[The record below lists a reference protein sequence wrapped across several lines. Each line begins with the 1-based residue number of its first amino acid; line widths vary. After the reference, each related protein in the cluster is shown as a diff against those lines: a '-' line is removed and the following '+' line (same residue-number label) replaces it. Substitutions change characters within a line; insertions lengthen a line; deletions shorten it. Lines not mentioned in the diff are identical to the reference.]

1 MSKSVA
7 CTVDNTAQATNILK
21 QLQTAGFQNKNI
33 SVLFPE
39 REDTKQFVQEKH
51 TKAPEGA
58 AAGASTG
65 GVIGGIVGW
74 LVGIGSLAIP
84 GIGPFIAAG
93 PIMAALSGAAIGG
106 AVGGMTGA
114 LVGLGI
120 PEYEAKIYEKK
131 IKEGQILIS
140 VHTEDF
146 EVERRQSAQIIFKD
160 AKATNISQ
168 LKAA

>member
-7 CTVDNTAQATNILK
+7 CTVDKTSQAEKILSE
-21 QLQTAGFQNKNI
+21 LQESGFSNNNI

-39 REDTKQFVQEKH
+39 REDTKRFVQEKH

-58 AAGASTG
+58 TAGASTG
-65 GVIGGIVGW
+65 GVIGGVLGW

-84 GIGPFIAAG
+84 GVGPFIAAG
-93 PIMAALSGAAIGG
+93 PIMVALSGTAIGA

-114 LVGLGI
+114 LIGLGI

-131 IKEGQILIS
+131 IKEGRILIS
-140 VHTEDF
+140 VTTQDLEVARRLQLRKIF
-146 EVERRQSAQIIFKD
+146 ED
-160 AKATNISQ
+160 AKASDISQ
-168 LKAA
+168 MKAA